1 MSCRDAR
8 YTVSSADQFGS
19 RPFVAAHAHP
29 IVSSPNAPLQ
39 CVSPPKHEAPQ
50 GCAASSGQ
58 GLRLTANSLRSG
70 SNAANASALFARPT
84 VPSDISKTG
93 TFSAPYEL
101 YDTHSN
107 ALMARTDVEAP
118 CSYAQPP
125 TYTAYELRDDLR
137 SYETT
142 ASSYDTNLHLG
153 TYTNAHTPHARR
165 HSRSFTDDDDESSS
179 CRRTASQKASN
190 GVKRVTTSMKTLCM
204 IVGFAI
210 VSVLLLSAVFVVT
223 QQQQQLHEAHRML
236 QSHAIDSQR
245 DRLDLTF
252 IRDPA
257 QRSNGPSVRAASAD
271 WNDIAS
277 KHPAWKNEDD
287 GAPSD
292 SPHPELQ
299 SIKFKVGVNSFRM
312 KPILEELIS
321 VLEVISDNK
330 RV

>member
-1 MSCRDAR
+1 
-8 YTVSSADQFGS
+8 
-19 RPFVAAHAHP
+19 
-29 IVSSPNAPLQ
+29 
-39 CVSPPKHEAPQ
+39 
-50 GCAASSGQ
+50 
-58 GLRLTANSLRSG
+58 
-70 SNAANASALFARPT
+70 
-84 VPSDISKTG
+84 
-93 TFSAPYEL
+93 
-101 YDTHSN
+101 
-107 ALMARTDVEAP
+107 
-118 CSYAQPP
+118 
-125 TYTAYELRDDLR
+125 
-137 SYETT
+137 
-142 ASSYDTNLHLG
+142 
-153 TYTNAHTPHARR
+153 
-165 HSRSFTDDDDESSS
+165 
-179 CRRTASQKASN
+179 
-190 GVKRVTTSMKTLCM
+190 MKTLCM